1 MLGGSEGSREMVS
14 PGHGWGATKTDQKNG
29 RELREEKSQEQKK
42 KVELGYLPFLLGFLA
57 SFIPVEPALSKLC
70 RKDFLLDCLSTAHL
84 IPATT
89 LR

>member
-1 MLGGSEGSREMVS
+1 MVS

-29 RELREEKSQEQKK
+29 RKLEGRKEPRTKK
-42 KVELGYLPFLLGFLA
+42 KVEPGYLLFLLGFLA
-57 SFIPVEPALSKLC
+57 SFIPVEPALSILC
-70 RKDFLLDCLSTAHL
+70 RKNLLLGSSSAAHL